1 MKGRVLASTILMAF
15 LAISGCA
22 QKANYSGDI
31 KDEQAEVDVVDITST
46 SGVSDDKTPGFT
58 SQPDAIDDERKGDG
72 LLKERLI
79 FFDYDKSAIKE
90 HYLHIISA
98 HADFL
103 VRNPS
108 MGIIL
113 EGNTDNRGSN
123 EYNLALGQRR
133 ADATRDIMLS
143 FCALILLPAFFPFVA
158 ALLLSFADLS
168 PLLLYALILLP
179 AFFLRQYRLL

>member
-143 FCALILLPAFFPFVA
+143 SGVSPSQIET
-158 ALLLSFADLS
+158 LSFGEEEPRAQGENEEAWAKNRRVSIRYNDE
-168 PLLLYALILLP
+168 
-179 AFFLRQYRLL
+179 